1 MRMEI
6 KENGK
11 DFNYKK
17 VNWVQIQGGTLTM
30 SYIDEAGEEH
40 KEYGPI
46 PEFIKVDSEE
56 RCHEEAIIESA
67 PHAIQRI
74 RDEILEAHKMRLDLV
89 RYGGESK

>member
-11 DFNYKK
+11 DYNYKK

-46 PEFIKVDSEE
+46 PEFIKVDMKEC
-56 RCHEEAIIESA
+56 CHEEAIIESA

-74 RDEILEAHKMRLDLV
+74 RDEILEAKRRIYDHNKI
-89 RYGGESK
+89 S